1 MPNNILLAF
10 VGMPGSGKSE
20 AVSFIAKKNI
30 PVVRFGDLTDEALQ
44 KKGLERNSENE
55 QIVREEL
62 RKEEGMAVYA
72 IKAKPRI
79 EQLFLQHAVVVID
92 GLYSWEEYVYL
103 KKEFSQIIL
112 IYIAADRAVRYARLA
127 ERLVRPL
134 THEEAEKRDI
144 SEIEHINKG
153 GPIAI
158 ADYFADNNGDKSAL
172 FAQLETIL
180 HKEGVSI

>member
-1 MPNNILLAF
+1 MPNNVLLAF

-20 AVSFIAKKNI
+20 AVSFVAKKNL
-30 PVVRFGDLTDEALQ
+30 PVVRFGDLTDKALEE
-44 KKGLERNSENE
+44 KGLERNPENE
-55 QIVREEL
+55 QSVREEL
-62 RKEEGMAVYA
+62 RKEGGMAVYA

-79 EQLFLQHAVVVID
+79 EHLFLQHTIVVID

-103 KKEFSQIIL
+103 KKEFAQIVL
-112 IYIAADRAVRYARLA
+112 IYIAVDKAVRYARLA

-134 THEEAEKRDI
+134 TQEEAEKRDI

-172 FAQLETIL
+172 FAQLDTIL
-180 HKEGVSI
+180 RKTGVTI